1 LTLRDFHVNFSNF
14 FDLSL
19 KDDVIRNLFVEID
32 SDQNGILLFKELEDF
47 YKKDYH
53 QCIKALE
60 IEKQQKNT
68 QNEIFDH
75 LIKVLMQRGITLE
88 ELFEQIDTDKNGFI
102 DVEEFHD
109 ILERMGFTIT
119 LS

>member
-1 LTLRDFHVNFSNF
+1 MNFSNF

-68 QNEIFDH
+68 QNEIFNH
-75 LIKVLMQRGITLE
+75 LIKVQMQRGITHE
-88 ELFEQIDTDKNGFI
+88 KLFEQIDPDKIGFV

-109 ILERMGFTIT
+109 NIEWMGFTIMK
-119 LS
+119 S